1 MIRQIL
7 PFIFLLFAGFHVIGP
22 SSHLF
27 AGDTKPNIL
36 LLYIDDFGWRDT
48 GFNGSKFYETPNM
61 DRIANEGINFTNAYS
76 NAPNCAPARACLMS
90 GLYAPRHGIYTVG
103 NSDRGKAK
111 ERRLIPIGNKTIL
124 PSQQTTLAESIR
136 SGGYST
142 AFLGKWHLGDG
153 EEGPLMQGFD
163 KNFGGLQ
170 WGHPKTY
177 FSPYKNPYLKDGPK
191 GEYLTDRL
199 TDEADRFIRDHLA
212 AGTKDQPAKPFFVCL
227 SHYAVHTPIQAKP
240 EITERYQ
247 AKPVVDSQTNAKY
260 AAMID
265 SVDQGI
271 GKLMT
276 TIKELGAE
284 ENTLIILY
292 SDNGGLGKVT
302 DNTPLRGS
310 KGMVYEGGIRVP
322 LSMRWPGVIP
332 KGATCDTPVIG
343 VDLFPTLSNLAGGK
357 VKTGHPLDGKDIFPL
372 MRQKGK
378 LDRDAIFWHFPA
390 YLQGTYRGAYNDDQF
405 FRTRPAG
412 AIRSGDWKL
421 IEHFEDQSVELF
433 NLRADLGEKN
443 DLSKSN
449 LKKRDELYGKLKR
462 WQKETN
468 APIPTK
474 LNPLYDPS

>member
-7 PFIFLLFAGFHVIGP
+7 RFVVYLSAGFHVIGP
-22 SSHLF
+22 SCNLH
-27 AGDTKPNIL
+27 AGDAKPNIVL
-36 LLYIDDFGWRDT
+36 VYIDDFGWRDT

-61 DRIANEGINFTNAYS
+61 DRIANEGINFTNAYA
-76 NAPNCAPARACLMS
+76 NAPNCAPSRACLMS
-90 GLYAPRHGIYTVG
+90 GFYSPRHGIYTVG

-111 ERRLIPIGNKTIL
+111 ERKLIPIQNKTIL
-124 PSQQTTLAESIR
+124 HSQQTTLAESIR

-153 EEGPLMQGFD
+153 DEGPLMQGFD
-163 KNFGGLQ
+163 KNFGGLE

-177 FSPYKNPYLKDGPK
+177 FSPYRNPYLQDGPK

-199 TDEADRFIRDHLA
+199 TDEADRFIRDHLNA
-212 AGTKDQPAKPFFVCL
+212 ETKDQPTKPFFVCL

-240 EITERYQ
+240 EIAERYQ
-247 AKPVVDSQTNAKY
+247 AKAVVDSQTNAKY

-271 GKLMT
+271 GKLMS
-276 TIKELGAE
+276 TIKELGIE

-332 KGATCDTPVIG
+332 KGAICDTPVIG
-343 VDLFPTLSNLAGGK
+343 IDLFPTLSNLAGGK
-357 VKTGHPLDGKDIFPL
+357 AKTQHPLDGEDIFPL
-372 MRQKGK
+372 MQQKGA
-378 LDRDAIFWHFPA
+378 LERDAIFWHFPA
-390 YLQGTYRGAYNDDQF
+390 YLQGTYRGAHNGDKF

-421 IEHFEDQSVELF
+421 IEYFEDDSVELF
-433 NLRADLGEKN
+433 NLRTDLGEKN

-474 LNPLYDPS
+474 LNPRYDPS